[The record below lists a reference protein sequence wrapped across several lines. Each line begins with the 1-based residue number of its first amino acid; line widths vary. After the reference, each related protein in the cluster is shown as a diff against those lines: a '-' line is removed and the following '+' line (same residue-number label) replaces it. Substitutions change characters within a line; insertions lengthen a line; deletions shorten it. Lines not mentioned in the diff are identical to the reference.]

1 MAKSY
6 RSRKVLSGN
15 KMTHTNLIA
24 TELSN
29 LGFQTRITQTGV
41 LVSLKRPLA
50 SMEVEMAFETIQ
62 FTLTRISKN
71 SVHVS
76 EE

>member
-1 MAKSY
+1 M
-6 RSRKVLSGN
+6 
-15 KMTHTNLIA
+15 HTQLIA

-41 LVSLKRPLA
+41 LVSLNRPLA
-50 SMEVEMAFETIQ
+50 SIEVETALEQAFESIEFRVTH
-62 FTLTRISKN
+62 ISKN

-76 EE
+76 GE

>member
-1 MAKSY
+1 MEHKNI
-6 RSRKVLSGN
+6 V
-15 KMTHTNLIA
+15 A

-41 LVSLKRPLA
+41 LVSLNRPI
-50 SMEVEMAFETIQ
+50 SRMEIEMALEQVVEGVKFNIYPV
-62 FTLTRISKN
+62 SKN
-71 SVHVS
+71 QQHVIV